1 MLADKVRMVG
11 LGEVTVTGVEILNT
25 PEFPKT
31 YIDSKWGRRPVS
43 PQTFQLEWRV
53 IPSNAS
59 IKDVT
64 FTLETPYGEPSGGI
78 ASSYTELPDGGLRLR
93 YIGLGTEL
101 QIDSNGLITYKSIAS
116 AGQTEY
122 RNMPLDFAV
131 RVRTVDGGFT
141 DRVIGVSPVESFYCF
156 VEGTKINLPD
166 GSWKMVE
173 DIDYGDIVSVWN
185 FDKGVEDEAEVF
197 WVSEESV
204 ASHYFLVTLSDGT
217 ELKLVGP
224 GNKSHRL
231 LNVTQGKFMYP
242 QEFEEGDNTVKQ
254 DGSLVSIDKIEKVN
268 EDVKYYNFETF
279 GRSNTYANDILCG
292 SRFANIYP
300 IDKMKYV
307 KDNREFNTKDDFEG
321 IPDEYYYGLRL
332 AEQPLNP
339 GADDFIF
346 SETTR
351 EHIISNYIRRARNL
365 DR

>member
-1 MLADKVRMVG
+1 MLADRVRMGG
-11 LGEVTVTGVEILNT
+11 LGEAPVTGVEILNT

-31 YIDSKWGRRPVS
+31 YNDSKWGKRPVS

-64 FTLETPYGEPSGGI
+64 FTLEPPDGGPSW
-78 ASSYTELPDGGLRLR
+78 AYEELPDGGLKID
-93 YIGLGTEL
+93 YIGSGATEL
-101 QIDSNGLITYKSIAS
+101 QIDSNGLITYKTIESVQAS
-116 AGQTEY
+116 YGY
-122 RNMPLDFAV
+122 DILDFAV
-131 RVRTVDGGFT
+131 RVKTVDGGFT
-141 DRVIGVSPVESFYCF
+141 DRVIGVSPVEYWVCF

-197 WVSEESV
+197 WVSKESV

-351 EHIISNYIRRARNL
+351 EHVISNYIRRARNL